1 MQRLILS
8 AVTCLLALT
17 HQAHAAPGAENQIA
31 LAVDGVTQTRN
42 LPVLLAERLGY
53 FHDEGLDVRLIN
65 APAKPTPL
73 DLLNDGSADGAVAY
87 YHHTFMSRTDAK
99 LDTEAVVVLGISP
112 GEKLLLASRLRD
124 RVRTPDDLKN
134 LRIFTGGANSG
145 KTTAMNA
152 LILHDGL
159 SLADYVALKPTSQTD
174 TAKALVDGAA
184 DAVVAH
190 EPDASAYVAS
200 GAAFVYADFNSR
212 AGVLASLGTLYPSTS
227 LYLPTAWVEAHPDQV
242 QHLVNACLRALV
254 FIRTHS
260 AAEIAGALPVAD
272 TGPDPQAYIAR
283 LVSDKLMFD
292 GDGLM
297 PSEGARMEL
306 DAMAELNPIYRGI
319 DVATTYTDRFVAN
332 SPDAAALKPPHGTTT
347 P

>member
-1 MQRLILS
+1 MRRLILS
-8 AVTCLLALT
+8 ALSCLLL
-17 HQAHAAPGAENQIA
+17 AHPADAAPRVDNQVA

-53 FHDEGLDVRLIN
+53 FHDEGLDVRLID

-73 DLLNDGSADGAVAY
+73 DLLGDGRANGAVAY

-124 RVRTPDDLKN
+124 KVRTPADLKG

-159 SLADYVALKPTSQTD
+159 SLADYTALKPTSQTD
-174 TAKALVDGAA
+174 MAKALVDGAA

-200 GAAFVYADFNSR
+200 GTAFVYADFNSR
-212 AGVLASLGTLYPSTS
+212 AGVLASLGALYPSTS
-227 LYLPTAWVEAHPDQV
+227 LYLPTAWVEAHPDQT
-242 QHLVNACLRALV
+242 QHLVNACLRALA

-260 AAEIAGALPVAD
+260 AAEIAAALPIAD

-306 DAMAELNPIYRGI
+306 DAMAALNPAYRGI
-319 DVATTYTDRFVAN
+319 DVAATYTDRFVTE
-332 SPDAAALKPPHGTTT
+332 SPDAPPLKTLHDAANP
-347 P
+347 